1 MGLFS
6 KEACVFCETE
16 VGMLK
21 RSKLASKEFI
31 WNDCK
36 RKTNYFAR
44 MDYTSKDAA
53 QSMMETLGQEEADFE
68 ASFDSAENRFQS
80 AERSFK
86 TWDLGSLR
94 VHYRCNTRLGAF
106 QINLDAM
113 SRYEH
118 IPVFYFDTMI
128 PYEFASENEI
138 LADIRRN
145 EVTNMNVNYVNVE
158 ESKDAEGNVTSAAV
172 VIPYNSD
179 CIREIKL
186 KGDIRNKEE
195 EEAFYDFA
203 QRINQDRINWLNNGL
218 YDQARKNDMQI
229 RNLGDTAMA
238 ALKAAAT
245 GGSVEEAVKQG
256 IEMANE
262 IEEGKVKQGL
272 FGKLLKKQ

>member
-6 KEACVFCETE
+6 KEACVFCNTE

-21 RSKLASKEFI
+21 RSKLATKEFI
-31 WNDCK
+31 CNDCK

-53 QSMMETLGQEEADFE
+53 QGMMEGLAQEEADFE
-68 ASFDSAENRFQS
+68 ASFDNAENRFQS

-94 VHYRCNTRLGAF
+94 VHYRCNTRTGAF

-128 PYEFASENEI
+128 PYQFASKNEV
-138 LADIRRN
+138 LADIRKH
-145 EVTNMNVNYVNVE
+145 EVVDMNANYVTVKEHKGE
-158 ESKDAEGNVTSAAV
+158 EDKVTSCTV
-172 VIPYNSD
+172 VIPYNDD

-186 KGDIRNKEE
+186 QGDVRGNEDV
-195 EEAFYDFA
+195 EAFYDFA
-203 QRINQDRINWLNNGL
+203 QRINQDRINWLNAGL
-218 YDQARKNDMQI
+218 YDEARKNKMQV
-229 RNLGDTAMA
+229 RNLGDTAA
-238 ALKAAAT
+238 AVLKAAAT

-256 IEMANE
+256 IETAND
-262 IEEGKVKQGL
+262 IEEGKVRQGF
-272 FGKLLKKQ
+272 FGKLFKK

>member
-6 KEACVFCETE
+6 KEACTFCETE

-31 WNDCK
+31 CNDCK

-53 QSMMETLGQEEADFE
+53 QNMMETLAQEEADFE
-68 ASFDSAENRFQS
+68 ASFDNAENRFQS
-80 AERSFK
+80 AERNFK

-94 VHYRCNTRLGAF
+94 VHYRCNTRIGAF

-118 IPVFYFDTMI
+118 LPVFYFDTLI
-128 PYEFASENEI
+128 PYRFEAENAVLE
-138 LADIRRN
+138 DSRRH
-145 EVTNMNVNYVNVE
+145 EVTNMNANYVTVE
-158 ESKDAEGNVTSAAV
+158 ERKDEEGNVTSCTV
-172 VIPYNSD
+172 VIPYNND

-186 KGDIRNKEE
+186 QGDVRNKEE

-203 QRINQDRINWLNNGL
+203 QRMNQDRINWLNHGL
-218 YDQARKNDMQI
+218 YDEARKNKMQMKNI
-229 RNLGDTAMA
+229 GDTAMA
-238 ALKAAAT
+238 AFKAAAT

-256 IEMANE
+256 IEMAND
-262 IEEGKVKQGL
+262 IEEGKVKQGF
-272 FGKLLKKQ
+272 FGKLLKK

>member
-6 KEACVFCETE
+6 KEACTFCNTE

-21 RSKLASKEFI
+21 RSKLATKEYI
-31 WNDCK
+31 CNECK

-53 QSMMETLGQEEADFE
+53 YGMMEVLGQEEADFE
-68 ASFDSAENRFQS
+68 ASFDNAENRFQS

-106 QINLDAM
+106 QINLDDM

-118 IPVFYFDTMI
+118 IPVFYFDSMI
-128 PYEFASENEI
+128 PYQFASENEV

-145 EVTNMNVNYVNVE
+145 EVTNMNVNYVTVE
-158 ESKDAEGNVTSAAV
+158 ESKDAEDKVTSCTV
-172 VIPYNSD
+172 VIPYNDD
-179 CIREIKL
+179 CIREIRL
-186 KGDIRNKEE
+186 KGDVRDKEE
-195 EEAFYDFA
+195 VEVFYDFA

-218 YDQARKNDMQI
+218 YDEARKNKMHV
-229 RNLGDTAMA
+229 RNLGDTAAA

-256 IEMANE
+256 IETAND
-262 IEEGKVKQGL
+262 IEDGNVKQGF
-272 FGKLLKKQ
+272 FGKLFKK

>member
-6 KEACVFCETE
+6 KEACTFCNTE

-21 RSKLASKEFI
+21 RSKLATKEFI
-31 WNDCK
+31 CNECK

-53 QSMMETLGQEEADFE
+53 QGMMDGLAQEEADFE
-68 ASFDSAENRFQS
+68 ASFDNAENRFQS
-80 AERSFK
+80 AERSFN

-94 VHYRCNTRLGAF
+94 VHYRRNTRLGAF

-128 PYEFASENEI
+128 PYKFESENQV
-138 LADIRRN
+138 LADSRRN
-145 EVTNMNVNYVNVE
+145 EVTNMNVNYVTVE
-158 ESKDAEGNVTSAAV
+158 ESKDAEDKVTSCTV
-172 VIPYNSD
+172 VIPYNND

-186 KGDIRNKEE
+186 QGDVRNKEE
-195 EEAFYDFA
+195 VEAFYDFA

-218 YDQARKNDMQI
+218 YDEARKNKMQM
-229 RNLGDTAMA
+229 RNLGDTAAA
-238 ALKAAAT
+238 ALKAAVN

-256 IEMANE
+256 IETAND
-262 IEEGKVKQGL
+262 IEEGKIRQGF
-272 FGKLLKKQ
+272 FGKLFKK

>member
-6 KEACVFCETE
+6 KEVCVFCNTE

-21 RSKLASKEFI
+21 RSKLATKEYI
-31 WNDCK
+31 CNECK
-36 RKTNYFAR
+36 RKTNYYAR

-53 QSMMETLGQEEADFE
+53 YGMMEVLGQEEADFE
-68 ASFDSAENRFQS
+68 ASFDNAENRFQS

-106 QINLDAM
+106 QINLDDM

-118 IPVFYFDTMI
+118 IPVFYFDSMI
-128 PYEFASENEI
+128 PYQFASENEV

-145 EVTNMNVNYVNVE
+145 EVTNMNVNYVTVE
-158 ESKDAEGNVTSAAV
+158 ESKDAEDKVTSCTV
-172 VIPYNSD
+172 VIPYNDD
-179 CIREIKL
+179 CIREIRL
-186 KGDIRNKEE
+186 KGDVRDKEE
-195 EEAFYDFA
+195 VEVFYDFA

-218 YDQARKNDMQI
+218 YDEARKNKMHV
-229 RNLGDTAMA
+229 RNLGDTAAA

-256 IEMANE
+256 IETAND
-262 IEEGKVKQGL
+262 IEDGNVKQG
-272 FGKLLKKQ
+272 FWGKLLKK

>member
-6 KEACVFCETE
+6 KEACTFCNTE

-21 RSKLASKEFI
+21 RSKLATKEYI
-31 WNDCK
+31 CNECK

-53 QSMMETLGQEEADFE
+53 YGMMEVLGQEEADFE
-68 ASFDSAENRFQS
+68 ASFDNAENRFQS

-94 VHYRCNTRLGAF
+94 VHYRCNTRWGAF
-106 QINLDAM
+106 QINLDDM

-118 IPVFYFDTMI
+118 IPVFYFDSMI
-128 PYEFASENEI
+128 PYQFASENEV

-145 EVTNMNVNYVNVE
+145 EVTNMNVNYVTVE
-158 ESKDAEGNVTSAAV
+158 ESKDAEDKVTSCTV
-172 VIPYNSD
+172 VIPYNDD
-179 CIREIKL
+179 CIREIRL
-186 KGDIRNKEE
+186 KGDVRDKEE
-195 EEAFYDFA
+195 VEVFYDFA

-218 YDQARKNDMQI
+218 YDEARKNKMHV
-229 RNLGDTAMA
+229 RNLGDTAAA

-256 IEMANE
+256 IETAND
-262 IEEGKVKQGL
+262 IEDGNVKQG
-272 FGKLLKKQ
+272 FWGNLLKK

>member
-6 KEACVFCETE
+6 KEACTFCNTE

-21 RSKLASKEFI
+21 RSKLATKEYI
-31 WNDCK
+31 CNECK

-53 QSMMETLGQEEADFE
+53 YGMMEVLGQEEADFE
-68 ASFDSAENRFQS
+68 ASFDNAENRFQS

-106 QINLDAM
+106 QINLDDM

-118 IPVFYFDTMI
+118 IPVFYFDSMI
-128 PYEFASENEI
+128 PYQFASENEV

-145 EVTNMNVNYVNVE
+145 EVTNMNVNYVTVE
-158 ESKDAEGNVTSAAV
+158 ESKDAEDKVTSCIV
-172 VIPYNSD
+172 VIPYNDD
-179 CIREIKL
+179 CIREIRL
-186 KGDIRNKEE
+186 KGDVRDKEE
-195 EEAFYDFA
+195 VEVFYDFA

-218 YDQARKNDMQI
+218 YDEARKNKMHV
-229 RNLGDTAMA
+229 RNLGDTAAA

-256 IEMANE
+256 IETAND
-262 IEEGKVKQGL
+262 IEDGNVKQG
-272 FGKLLKKQ
+272 FWGKLLKK

>member
-6 KEACVFCETE
+6 KEACTFCNTE

-21 RSKLASKEFI
+21 RSKLKTKEYI
-31 WNDCK
+31 CNECK

-44 MDYTSKDAA
+44 MDYTSKAAA
-53 QSMMETLGQEEADFE
+53 QGMMEGLAQEAADFE
-68 ASFDSAENRFQS
+68 ASFDNAENRFQS

-106 QINLDAM
+106 QINLNDM

-118 IPVFYFDTMI
+118 IPVFYFDTLI
-128 PYEFASENEI
+128 PYRFEAENEV
-138 LADIRRN
+138 LADSRRL
-145 EVTNMNVNYVNVE
+145 EVTNMNVNYVTVE
-158 ESKDAEGNVTSAAV
+158 ESKDEEGKVTTCTV
-172 VIPYNSD
+172 VIPYNND

-186 KGDIRNKEE
+186 KGDVRDKEE
-195 EEAFYDFA
+195 VEVFYDFA

-218 YDQARKNDMQI
+218 YDEARKNKMQV
-229 RNLGDTAMA
+229 RNLGDTAA
-238 ALKAAAT
+238 AVLKAVAT

-256 IEMANE
+256 IETAND
-262 IEEGKVKQGL
+262 IEEGKVRQGF
-272 FGKLLKKQ
+272 FGKLFKK

>member
-6 KEACVFCETE
+6 KEACTFCGTE

-21 RSKLASKEFI
+21 RSKLATKEFI
-31 WNDCK
+31 CNECK

-44 MDYTSKDAA
+44 MDYTSKAAA
-53 QSMMETLGQEEADFE
+53 QQMMDMLAQEETDFE
-68 ASFDSAENRFQS
+68 ASFDNAENRFQS
-80 AERSFK
+80 AERSFN

-94 VHYRCNTRLGAF
+94 VHYRRNTRLGAF

-128 PYEFASENEI
+128 PYRFEAENEV
-138 LADIRRN
+138 LADSRRN
-145 EVTNMNVNYVNVE
+145 EVTNMNVNYVTVE
-158 ESKDAEGNVTSAAV
+158 ESKDAEGKVTSCTV
-172 VIPYNSD
+172 VIPYNND

-186 KGDIRNKEE
+186 KGDVRNTEE
-195 EEAFYDFA
+195 VEVFYDFA

-218 YDQARKNDMQI
+218 YDEARKNKMQV
-229 RNLGDTAMA
+229 RNLGDTAA
-238 ALKAAAT
+238 AVLKAAAT

-256 IEMANE
+256 IETAND
-262 IEEGKVKQGL
+262 IEDGKVRQGF
-272 FGKLLKKQ
+272 FGKLFRK

>member
-6 KEACVFCETE
+6 KEACTFCNTE

-21 RSKLASKEFI
+21 RSKLATKEYI
-31 WNDCK
+31 CNECK
-36 RKTNYFAR
+36 RKTNYYAR

-53 QSMMETLGQEEADFE
+53 YGMMEVLGQEEADFE
-68 ASFDSAENRFQS
+68 ASFDNAENRFQS

-106 QINLDAM
+106 QINLDDM

-118 IPVFYFDTMI
+118 IPVFYFDSMI
-128 PYEFASENEI
+128 PYQFASENEV

-145 EVTNMNVNYVNVE
+145 EVTNMNVNYVTVE
-158 ESKDAEGNVTSAAV
+158 ESKDAEDKVTSCTV
-172 VIPYNSD
+172 VIPYNDD
-179 CIREIKL
+179 CIREIRL
-186 KGDIRNKEE
+186 KGDVRDKEE
-195 EEAFYDFA
+195 VEVFYDFA

-218 YDQARKNDMQI
+218 YDEARKNKMHV
-229 RNLGDTAMA
+229 RNLGDTAAA

-256 IEMANE
+256 IETAND
-262 IEEGKVKQGL
+262 IEDGNVKQG
-272 FGKLLKKQ
+272 FWGKLLKK